1 MIRFSSVRRWYFG
14 APGGVFRRSFV
25 VIYASLRFLCLQ
37 ESIQPTPD
45 FFNPRLK
52 PAQQANHSRQN
63 LPVLHWKLARA
74 VSKITVGY
82 GTWWPYALCAA
93 VYLLAAVGAW
103 RMRHMLITRMILTT
117 LFVDLTIHVGFFWGM
132 EEAQLYCGHWFYVLP
147 IFAAGAISKH
157 GSNLP
162 RQPE

>member
-25 VIYASLRFLCLQ
+25 AIYASLCFLCLQ

-74 VSKITVGY
+74 YQYFVGGKKFSGFTQQKEEPSDTIPVYYNPKDPATHVLKRKTSEDELVILIMGGVAVLAFIGVNVCLYKSKKKK
-82 GTWWPYALCAA
+82 
-93 VYLLAAVGAW
+93 
-103 RMRHMLITRMILTT
+103 
-117 LFVDLTIHVGFFWGM
+117 
-132 EEAQLYCGHWFYVLP
+132 
-147 IFAAGAISKH
+147 ISSF
-157 GSNLP
+157 G
-162 RQPE
+162 